1 MHRRR
6 EPPQRRPHGWY
17 TEGVDDAA
25 ERLVEALDQLAAVGD
40 QLTAREAATAFDDA
54 TLQVF
59 WREWPRASQWAG
71 ELWRVLDADLARA
84 ARPVGDP
91 DLDEI
96 GGSG

>member
-1 MHRRR
+1 M
-6 EPPQRRPHGWY
+6 EDP
-17 TEGVDDAA
+17 AA
-25 ERLVEALDQLAAVGD
+25 RLVEALDLLAQVGD
-40 QLTAREAATAFDDA
+40 DVTARDAAATFDDA

-71 ELWRVLDADLARA
+71 ELWRLLESDLAGGA
-84 ARPVGDP
+84 LPVGDP

>member
-1 MHRRR
+1 M
-6 EPPQRRPHGWY
+6 
-17 TEGVDDAA
+17 
-25 ERLVEALDQLAAVGD
+25 EALDLLAQVGD
-40 QLTAREAATAFDDA
+40 DVTARDAATAFDDA

-71 ELWRVLDADLARA
+71 ELWRLLDADLAHA

-91 DLDEI
+91 ETDEI

>member
-1 MHRRR
+1 M
-6 EPPQRRPHGWY
+6 E
-17 TEGVDDAA
+17 DAA
-25 ERLVEALDQLAAVGD
+25 ERLVEALDLLSQVGD
-40 QLTAREAATAFDDA
+40 DLTAREAAAELDDA

-91 DLDEI
+91 ELDEI